1 MTHVIPRSFSV
12 SLLCLL
18 LIVAAGGPALG
29 AQESDVVTLTV
40 SVTAE
45 DGTRVG
51 SATLEASWDG
61 GNASATTASNGKAF
75 LDVPAGAQVRV
86 DVRHPEYVRNDPFVV
101 ENASERAVDV
111 PVFPR
116 GALVTRVVDG
126 GSPVEGATV
135 VLRKGGAI
143 AANGETGEDGQF
155 ASGPIEQ
162 GQYGVEVVRRG
173 YYRNT
178 TAVTVD
184 GNVSTTVP
192 VRSGSVTVEFTVTDP
207 HFDTP
212 RPVGNATV
220 AVESVGQFQT
230 LTSGEATARVPVNA
244 RLEATVS
251 KPEYE
256 TTTQTIRVGES
267 NLTVNLSLSRTPA
280 LELSTVNQRVV
291 AGERVVVEVV
301 DEYGDPV
308 EGAEILLNGTRSA
321 TTDANGQARVQIQS
335 PGERELRARAE
346 GVTSDPV
353 TVEAVPSST
362 ETTTAE
368 TAEATT
374 TEPETTTTGSPGFG
388 LVVGAVALLA
398 VTALLGRRRGT
409 E

>member
-1 MTHVIPRSFSV
+1 MTHVTPRSFSV
-12 SLLCLL
+12 LVLCLL
-18 LIVAAGGPALG
+18 VVTAAAPVAG
-29 AQESDVVTLTV
+29 QESDVVTLTV

-51 SATLEASWDG
+51 SATLDASWDG
-61 GNASATTASNGKAF
+61 GNATATTASNGKAF
-75 LDVPAGAQVRV
+75 LDVPAGARVRV
-86 DVRHPEYVRNDPFVV
+86 DVRHPEYVRNEPFVV
-101 ENASERAVDV
+101 QNATEREVDV

-126 GSPVEGATV
+126 DEPVEGATV
-135 VLRKGGAI
+135 VLRKRGAI
-143 AANGETGEDGQF
+143 ATSGETSPDGEF

-178 TAVTVD
+178 TSVTVD

-192 VRSGSVTVEFTVTDP
+192 VRSGSVTVEFTVADP

-220 AVESVGQFQT
+220 AVETVGQFQT
-230 LTSGEATARVPVNA
+230 LASGEATARVPVNA
-244 RLEATVS
+244 RLPTTVS

-256 TTTQTIRVGES
+256 TTTRTIRVGES
-267 NLTVNLSLSRTPA
+267 NRTVNLSLSRTPA
-280 LELSTVNQRVV
+280 LELTTVNQRVV

-308 EGAEILLNGTRSA
+308 EGATILLDGNETEA
-321 TTDANGQARVQIQS
+321 TDENGQARVQVPS
-335 PGERELRARAE
+335 AGEHELRARGG

-353 TVEAVPSST
+353 TVEAVPSET
-362 ETTTAE
+362 ETTATTE
-368 TAEATT
+368 PTPTTT
-374 TEPETTTTGSPGFG
+374 TETETTSTGSPGFG
-388 LVVGAVALLA
+388 LVVGAAAVLGAAALLA
-398 VTALLGRRRGT
+398 RRRRDD
-409 E
+409 